1 MLDILFLV
9 LLLAYTIVNVSI
21 TGKMTGKSY
30 EPTEMIIR
38 GLDPRVACLV
48 CRRVKA
54 SAAAG
59 FDIDPTPS
67 GITDRLAS

>member
-9 LLLAYTIVNVSI
+9 AYYYYTNVSI

-30 EPTEMIIR
+30 GPTEMIIR
-38 GLDPRVACLV
+38 GLDSRVACLV

-59 FDIDPTPS
+59 FDIGPTPS

>member
-9 LLLAYTIVNVSI
+9 LGAYNYTNVSI

-30 EPTEMIIR
+30 GPTEMIIR

-48 CRRVKA
+48 CLRVKA

-59 FDIDPTPS
+59 FDIGPTPS

>member
-1 MLDILFLV
+1 
-9 LLLAYTIVNVSI
+9 
-21 TGKMTGKSY
+21 MTSKSY
-30 EPTEMIIR
+30 GPTEMIIR

-54 SAAAG
+54 STAAG
-59 FDIDPTPS
+59 FNIGPTPS